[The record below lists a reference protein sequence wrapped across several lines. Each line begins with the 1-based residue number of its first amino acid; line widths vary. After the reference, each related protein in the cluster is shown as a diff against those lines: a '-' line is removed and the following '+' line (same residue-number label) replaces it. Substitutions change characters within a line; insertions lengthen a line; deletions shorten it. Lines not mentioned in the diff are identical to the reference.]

1 MTDVLDRP
9 TSPSSDPANGTGDPT
24 PDQARAR
31 RPLRERVRSRTL
43 VHTDRGRALVIGVGT
58 VVVLL
63 VAVVALTVGGAGIG
77 LGDALTALG
86 RKATGTVPADPDGQ
100 RILLQVWDLRVPR
113 VLLALL
119 AGAALAVAGVL
130 FQGLL
135 RNPLVSPYT
144 LGIAPAAAFGAAFA
158 ILFVGPRD
166 LGSSGGVGWV
176 VVGALTVALL
186 SSVLVLLLGA
196 VKRGDPA
203 TLILLGIAVT
213 QFFTAATSALQYTAD
228 QETLALI
235 IQWTWGSVNGA
246 EWFQVGVVALLV
258 AIVFPLVQ
266 RQAGNVNAIAFAGDD
281 AATSLGVPVAR
292 VRLGLIFTA
301 VVITAV
307 TIAFTGIIGFV
318 GLVGPHIA
326 RLLIGGNHRF
336 LLPFSMLTGG
346 LLLVVADS
354 VGRVALEPAV
364 VPVGIVDALV
374 GAPIFLYLILAR
386 RRAAA

>member
-364 VPVGIVDALV
+364 MPVGIVDALV

>member
-9 TSPSSDPANGTGDPT
+9 TTSPGPPADAP
-24 PDQARAR
+24 R
-31 RPLRERVRSRTL
+31 RSLRERLKGRTL
-43 VHTDRGRALVIGVGT
+43 VHTDRGRVLVIAGGT

-63 VAVVALTVGGAGIG
+63 AAVYALTVGGAGIG
-77 LGDALTALG
+77 LHDALAVLG
-86 RKATGTVPADPDGQ
+86 QKATGSVPTDPDAN
-100 RILLQVWDLRVPR
+100 RVYLQVWELRVPR

-176 VVGALTVALL
+176 VVGALSVALL
-186 SSVLVLLLGA
+186 SSVVVLLLGA
-196 VKRGDPA
+196 IKRGDPA

-235 IQWTWGSVNGA
+235 VQWTWGSVNGA
-246 EWFQVGVVALLV
+246 EWFQVAVVAALV
-258 AIVFPLVQ
+258 AVVLPLVQ

-354 VGRVALEPAV
+354 VGRVALQPAV

>member
-9 TSPSSDPANGTGDPT
+9 TTSPAPPADAP
-24 PDQARAR
+24 R
-31 RPLRERVRSRTL
+31 RSLRERLKGRTL
-43 VHTDRGRALVIGVGT
+43 VHTDRGRVLVIAGGT

-63 VAVVALTVGGAGIG
+63 AAVYALTVGGAGIG
-77 LGDALTALG
+77 LHDALAVLG
-86 RKATGTVPADPDGQ
+86 QKATGSVPTDPDAN
-100 RILLQVWDLRVPR
+100 RVYLQVWELRVPR

-176 VVGALTVALL
+176 VVGALSVALL
-186 SSVLVLLLGA
+186 SSVVVLLLGA
-196 VKRGDPA
+196 IKRGDPA

-235 IQWTWGSVNGA
+235 VQWTWGSVNGA
-246 EWFQVGVVALLV
+246 EWFQVAVVAALV
-258 AIVFPLVQ
+258 AVVLPLVQ

-354 VGRVALEPAV
+354 VGRVALQPAV

>member
-1 MTDVLDRP
+1 VTDVLDRP
-9 TSPSSDPANGTGDPT
+9 TTPPAQP
-24 PDQARAR
+24 PDAPR
-31 RPLRERVRSRTL
+31 RSLRERLRGRTL
-43 VHTDRGRALVIGVGT
+43 VHTDRGRALVIAVGT

-63 VAVVALTVGGAGIG
+63 VAVYALTVGGAGIG
-77 LGDALTALG
+77 LGDALTVLG
-86 RKATGTVPADPDGQ
+86 QKASGTVPTDPDAH
-100 RILLQVWDLRVPR
+100 RVHLQVWELRVPR

-176 VVGALTVALL
+176 VVGALSVALL
-186 SSVLVLLLGA
+186 SSVVVLLLGA
-196 VKRGDPA
+196 IKRGDPA

-235 IQWTWGSVNGA
+235 VQWTWGSVNGA

-258 AIVFPLVQ
+258 AVVFPLVQ